1 MATLQIIKSTQGYFT
16 FILDG
21 DETKS
26 VVDNSPKLTIYNQG
40 LLCHFKTDNG
50 ASLFKNQNIA
60 VTDITYTDIAN
71 NDFTFT
77 TVSQLM
83 TKLIAE
89 EFFKGLNQ
97 GSGSGATRFDALL
110 DTFTYIG
117 NGGKVPVVNASA
129 LKLEPEDF
137 HNVKD
142 FLDLDDVEVAELIEG
157 KILSVANI
165 GGINKIVLIDAP
177 DTTEQ
182 LVNAFGYFDFND
194 LGTSTTP
201 LTLVTNVDRLLTND
215 TLGVFTNT
223 TQRPYGVP
231 SVWNVETNGFDF
243 QYCTIGDVITVRF
256 DITVTTTTANQ
267 RVKSFLRLVEGSS
280 GQYDL
285 LFLDTTYKTAGT
297 YNIIRSLTFY
307 LGDQN
312 YLDYPSKFYVNTDA
326 AGTCVVN
333 GWFVSLLRKS
343 VNIVT
348 FNVENDDT
356 ADHYKGLWNASTN
369 TPTLNNGIGQ
379 VGDYY
384 TVSVA
389 GNGYYVNDVVA
400 YDGSVWYKLINN
412 NQLLNAVQKQRIFQ
426 FLPSI
431 SLSVVNTWRGWTRNT
446 SNMLTADANA
456 NYGTGSE
463 PTKTGT
469 WFADNNVFLLKD
481 LQKLSKLTFMI
492 RERLATLTLQLYVVV
507 ADYSDSRGSEPN
519 GQIIINESFSFT
531 GSGSYLKDNFTI
543 ASHTL
548 NTNSVMYVFI
558 RSTSGT
564 TTLQGCEFVWEFD
577 KV

>member
-1 MATLQIIKSTQGYFT
+1 MATLKIIKSTQGYFT
-16 FILDG
+16 FILNG
-21 DETKS
+21 ETS
-26 VVDNSPKLTIYNQG
+26 NPVIDNAPNLTIFG
-40 LLCHFKTDNG
+40 VICHFKTANG
-50 ASLFKNQNIA
+50 AALFKNQNIA
-60 VTDITYTDIAN
+60 ITDITYTDIAS

-97 GSGSGATRFDALL
+97 GSGNGATRFDALL

-117 NGGKVPVVNASA
+117 NGGKVPVVNAST
-129 LKLEPEDF
+129 LKLEPTEF
-137 HNVKD
+137 YNVKD
-142 FLDLDDVEVAELIEG
+142 FLDLDDVEVSELIDG
-157 KILSVANI
+157 KILSIANI
-165 GGINKIVLIDAP
+165 GGTNKIVLIDAP

-182 LVNAFGYFDFND
+182 LVNSVGYYDYND
-194 LGTSTTP
+194 LATSTTP
-201 LTLVTNVDRLLTND
+201 LTLVTNVSKLLTND
-215 TLGVFTNT
+215 TLGTATNT
-223 TQRPYGVP
+223 SNRAYGVP
-231 SVWNVETNGFDF
+231 SVWNPETNGFDF
-243 QYCTIGDVITVRF
+243 QYCTIGDQVICRF
-256 DITVTTTTANQ
+256 DVDITTTSPEQ
-267 RVKSFLRLVEGSS
+267 RVRCFIRLAQGTAK
-280 GQYDL
+280 QYDL
-285 LFLDTTYKTAGT
+285 YFYDNQFKTSGT
-297 YNIIRSLTFY
+297 YNITAVVMFY
-307 LGDQN
+307 LGSTE
-312 YLDYPSKFYVNTDA
+312 YLTANSKFYIITDNS
-326 AGTCVVN
+326 GSCKVN
-333 GWFVSLLRKS
+333 GWYSMLIRKG
-343 VNIVT
+343 VNLVT

-379 VGDYY
+379 IGDYY

-446 SNMLTADANA
+446 SNMLTSDANA
-456 NYGTGSE
+456 NYGTGTE

-564 TTLQGCEFVWEFD
+564 TTLQGCEFIWEFD